1 MSDEV
6 GPCHFGTEARLVA
19 VSNMTPTIKSYLD
32 AASKVSPVGTPE
44 LSHYPAL
51 KNLFDAVGD
60 ELTPKVRAVV
70 HYSEPGSGQPD
81 LGFFSADNPQPDR
94 GVVEVKGAGD
104 NLNDLIASKQ
114 VDDYWRIHKL
124 VLVTNLR
131 EFALVGQDHAGA
143 KRTLERYSLANSSA
157 AFDALLKH
165 PVAAA
170 NRHGVSLGEYLLRVM
185 SHRST
190 IAEPRDLA
198 RLLASYARDA
208 LQRVEQ
214 AAEEEESLSTT
225 REALEQALGM
235 TFEDERGEGF
245 FRSTLVQT
253 LFYGVFAAWVLWA
266 RAGKSG
272 QFRWK
277 DAVYE
282 LRVPFLRMLF
292 HQLTDPGRLE
302 RLNLVDVLDWTEAA
316 LERVDREA
324 FLKRFSEGEA
334 VQYFYEPFLEAFDPE
349 LRKQLGVWY
358 TPREI
363 VRYMVARVDRALRDD
378 LGIAKGLAD
387 DRVVVL
393 DPCCGTGAFL
403 VETLR
408 RIADTESA
416 SAGALTAAAVR
427 QAATDRVF
435 GFEIMPAPLVVAHL
449 EVGLALEQIGAGL
462 DDTQRAGVYL
472 TNALTGWE
480 PQTTKPLPFP
490 ELEQERQQAAKVKQ
504 KRKILVVL
512 GNPPYNGFPGVSD
525 NAEERKLTD
534 AYREVKGADVP
545 KPQGQGLNDLYV
557 RFYRMAERR
566 IAEKTGE
573 GVVCFISNYSWLDGL
588 SFPGMRQRY
597 LDAFDIVRIDNL
609 NGDKYRTGKLTPD
622 GLPDPSV
629 FSTRDDLLGIQVG
642 TAIATLVRRDSHQ
655 PAERVEWRELW
666 GVGKLR
672 ELEESANAPV
682 YKSVEP
688 MEGLGLL
695 FAPVALSKDWFGW
708 PSLVE
713 LFPKRFH
720 GVLTNRDA
728 FLVDLDGDRLRTRLG
743 DYFDPAQ
750 GHDELALRYPMA
762 MKSTRRTDARKV
774 RDSLLTRGTLD
785 EDAFVR
791 FSYRPFDTRWLY
803 WEQETKLLDE
813 RRPEYRPHVFDGNL
827 WLSSTQQLRKGITEP
842 QASFTRLA
850 GSHHSIERGAHMFPL
865 YLRDEQFGEEVNGVK
880 RTANL
885 SERARA
891 YIKSQDA
898 EPEDLFHHVL
908 ATLHDPAYR
917 EANAGGLRMGW
928 PRIPLPGDPGEFAAS
943 AVRGRLLA
951 RLLDTESNV
960 DDLLDPTIAVPTKT
974 DGTQMQPADFTVTAG
989 WGHFGTNQAVMPG
1002 QGKINRRGDVV
1013 DVYLNDRAYWRDVPV
1028 EVWEYRLGGYQV
1040 LKKWLSYRESKV
1052 LGRALSVSEVSW
1064 WSEVTRRIQAVL
1076 STERK
1081 QQ

>member
-1 MSDEV
+1 MI
-6 GPCHFGTEARLVA
+6 A
-19 VSNMTPTIKSYLD
+19 VNELRQAVKQYLD
-32 AASKVSPVGTPE
+32 AIALVSRVGTPE
-44 LSHYPAL
+44 LSHYTAL
-51 KNLFDAVGD
+51 DNLFDAIGE
-60 ELTPKVRAVV
+60 ELSPKVRAVV
-70 HYSEPGSGQPD
+70 HYSESGSGQPD
-81 LGFFSADNPQPDR
+81 LGFFSGENTDPDR
-94 GVVEVKGAGD
+94 GVVEVKGAD
-104 NLNDLIASKQ
+104 AHLEALISSEQ
-114 VDDYWRIHKL
+114 VDTYWQARKL

-131 EFALVGQDHAGA
+131 EFALVGQDREGA
-143 KRTLERYSLANSSA
+143 KATLERYCLAGSST
-157 AFDALLKH
+157 AFDELLKH
-165 PVAAA
+165 RVAAA

-190 IAEPRDLA
+190 ISEPRELA

-214 AAEEEESLSTT
+214 AGEEEDSLKPI
-225 REALEQALGM
+225 RDAIEQALGM
-235 TFEDERGEGF
+235 SFESEDGGRF

-266 RAGKSG
+266 RAGKPG
-272 QFRWK
+272 RFGWK
-277 DAVYE
+277 DTVYE
-282 LRVPFLRMLF
+282 LRAPVLRMLF
-292 HQLTDPGRLE
+292 HQITDPGRLE
-302 RLNLVDVLDWTEAA
+302 RLGLDEVLDWTEAA

-378 LGIAKGLAD
+378 LGIPKGLAD
-387 DRVVVL
+387 ERVVVL

-408 RIADTESA
+408 MIAETESA

-427 QAATDRVF
+427 QAATERVF

-449 EVGLALEQIGAGL
+449 EVGLALEQLGAGL

-480 PQTTKPLPFP
+480 PETTKPLPFP

-504 KRKILVVL
+504 QRKILVVL

-534 AYREVKGADVP
+534 AYRAVKGADVP

-566 IAEKTGE
+566 IAEKTKE

-609 NGDKYRTGKLTPD
+609 NGDKYRTGKVTPD

-642 TAIATLVRRDSHQ
+642 TSIATLVRKDSHQ
-655 PAERVEWRELW
+655 PAEKVEWRELW

-672 ELEESANAPV
+672 ELEESAHAPE
-682 YKSVEP
+682 YKAVTP
-688 MEGLGLL
+688 KAGLGWP
-695 FAPVALSKDWFGW
+695 FAPVALSENWFDW
-708 PSLVE
+708 PSLVD

-728 FLVDLDGDRLRTRLG
+728 FLVDLDADRLRSRIG
-743 DYFDPAQ
+743 DYFDPAL
-750 GHDELALRYPMA
+750 GHGEVALRYPMA

-774 RDSLLTRGTLD
+774 RDSLLTRGSDD

-827 WLSSTQQLRKGITEP
+827 WLSSTQ
-842 QASFTRLA
+842 
-850 GSHHSIERGAHMFPL
+850 
-865 YLRDEQFGEEVNGVK
+865 
-880 RTANL
+880 
-885 SERARA
+885 
-891 YIKSQDA
+891 
-898 EPEDLFHHVL
+898 
-908 ATLHDPAYR
+908 
-917 EANAGGLRMGW
+917 
-928 PRIPLPGDPGEFAAS
+928 
-943 AVRGRLLA
+943 
-951 RLLDTESNV
+951 
-960 DDLLDPTIAVPTKT
+960 
-974 DGTQMQPADFTVTAG
+974 
-989 WGHFGTNQAVMPG
+989 
-1002 QGKINRRGDVV
+1002 
-1013 DVYLNDRAYWRDVPV
+1013 
-1028 EVWEYRLGGYQV
+1028 
-1040 LKKWLSYRESKV
+1040 
-1052 LGRALSVSEVSW
+1052 
-1064 WSEVTRRIQAVL
+1064 
-1076 STERK
+1076 
-1081 QQ
+1081 